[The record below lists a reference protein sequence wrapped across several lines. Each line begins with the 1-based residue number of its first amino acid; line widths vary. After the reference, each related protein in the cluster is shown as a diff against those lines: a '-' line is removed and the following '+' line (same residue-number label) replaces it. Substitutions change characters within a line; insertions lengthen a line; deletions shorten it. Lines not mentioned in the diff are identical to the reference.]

1 MQGAVK
7 VSNTSYTMTMDRGRS
22 FQIDRED
29 NDETGVAGLAGQVM
43 GEFIRTRVA
52 PEMDAYILSKL
63 AKLASDKTHT
73 VTATL
78 PNEAV
83 ELLTDG
89 ITKVQACV
97 GYDEPLVAF
106 VNSAVYG
113 LSLIHI
119 SPVQDGCD
127 RRTPPGCSP
136 ARKASGTGNGAGRYP

>member
-1 MQGAVK
+1 MQARFVGARTVLIPDLDMAGLGDYDRDAGFVQGAVK

-97 GYDEPLVAF
+97 G
-106 VNSAVYG
+106 
-113 LSLIHI
+113 
-119 SPVQDGCD
+119 
-127 RRTPPGCSP
+127 
-136 ARKASGTGNGAGRYP
+136 